1 MELPGLLLTPE
12 ECFKDPL
19 RQHQLGHPSPSISAA
34 LLRRGGK
41 RHFSTSPLCH
51 KLQPTLSPTP
61 AHGASP
67 SIHPFPRGHRV
78 METQQLPVL
87 PMALGWE
94 VTSLPRA
101 SSSAALAASTPPGS
115 LRSLCS
121 ISFPAWSCCQTSHC
135 DTVPEAELAP
145 LVSQTVPNPCGWQR
159 EPNPRDWP
167 GAVVHLMSIYD
178 GLCNV
183 FPRFDLT
190 RYKLKPFLCGRR
202 EEQFLLC

>member
-1 MELPGLLLTPE
+1 M
-12 ECFKDPL
+12 
-19 RQHQLGHPSPSISAA
+19 RQHQLGHPSPSINAA
-34 LLRRGGK
+34 LLRRRGRK

-51 KLQPTLSPTP
+51 KLQPTCPWGFTQHPSLPW
-61 AHGASP
+61 GAQGDGDTAAACP
-67 SIHPFPRGHRV
+67 PCG
-78 METQQLPVL
+78 
-87 PMALGWE
+87 LG
-94 VTSLPRA
+94 VTSLPWA
-101 SSSAALAASTPPGS
+101 SPSSALAASTLPGS

-121 ISFPAWSCCQTSHC
+121 ICCPAWSCCQTSHC
-135 DTVPEAELAP
+135 DAVPEAELAP
-145 LVSQTVPNPCGWQR
+145 LASQTVPNPCGCQR

-167 GAVVHLMSIYD
+167 GALVHLMSIYD